1 MPFDATALAARG
13 SVCGVPGALSENA
26 MLPLVEPAAVGEY
39 CTVKEIPWPAAIV
52 CGTVRPATVKPVP
65 VRESLFS
72 CRFALPVL
80 VRVTVCVLDWPTVTL
95 LNVTVVGEIES
106 TGCVAF
112 PCRCTLKLEVVDAC
126 AVIKDDVPA
135 AALETLEASL
145 TMVTSA
151 ERLPADWGA
160 NINCTVALC
169 PAASVPVKFPPATLN
184 PAPETLTL
192 EMETAAVPVSV
203 SVSDCVALLP
213 TATFPKSTVLALAAR
228 IPVPLCVAVAAALV
242 V

>member
-52 CGTVRPATVKPVP
+52 CGTIRPATVKPVP

-80 VRVTVCVLDWPTVTL
+80 VRVTTCVLDWPTVTL

-160 NINCTVALC
+160 NTNCTVAL
-169 PAASVPVKFPPATLN
+169 
-184 PAPETLTL
+184 
-192 EMETAAVPVSV
+192 
-203 SVSDCVALLP
+203 
-213 TATFPKSTVLALAAR
+213 
-228 IPVPLCVAVAAALV
+228 
-242 V
+242 